1 MPIRI
6 WLTGSTCR
14 SDTDS
19 SMGKGLRLT
28 GWFQVATDPLHA
40 ALGHLEREVM
50 EVVWMRSDQCVRD
63 VQTQLTRR
71 MAYTTVMTT
80 LDRLFKKGFISRR
93 RQGRA
98 YLYSAALSRSEVAA
112 ALTNGVLRR
121 LMAAESSSARPF
133 LSNLVDA
140 VTEGDAALLDELE
153 RLVRDKRQQMADTE
167 KDSQ

>member
-1 MPIRI
+1 
-6 WLTGSTCR
+6 
-14 SDTDS
+14 
-19 SMGKGLRLT
+19 MGKGLRLT

-50 EVVWMRSDQCVRD
+50 EVVWLRPDQCVRD

-71 MAYTTVMTT
+71 VAYTTVMTT

-98 YLYSAALSRSEVAA
+98 YLYSAALSRSEAAA

-121 LMAAESSSARPF
+121 LIAAESSSSARPF

-140 VTEGDAALLDELE
+140 VTDGDAALLDELE
-153 RLVRDKRQQMADTE
+153 RLVRDKRQQMADAD